1 MTERLVG
8 YVSHYFRR
16 IEVAAIDLVDSLKV
30 GDTIHFWGSTTD
42 FEQEVVSMQED
53 HGPIQE
59 AEKGHSVGVKVKER
73 VRNRDRVYVTSKEE

>member
-16 IEVAAIDLVDSLKV
+16 IEVAAIDLVDTLEV
-30 GDTIHFWGSTTD
+30 GDTIHVWGSTTD

-53 HGPIQE
+53 HGPIQV
-59 AEKGHSVGVKVKER
+59 AEKGHSVGVKVTER
-73 VRNRDRVYVTSKEE
+73 VRNGDKVYVTSKED